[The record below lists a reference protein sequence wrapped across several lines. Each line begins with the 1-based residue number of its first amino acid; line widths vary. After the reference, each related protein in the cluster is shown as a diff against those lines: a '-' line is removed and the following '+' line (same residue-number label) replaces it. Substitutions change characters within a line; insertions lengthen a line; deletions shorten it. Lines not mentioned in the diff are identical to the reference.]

1 MKYLL
6 LLPILIYY
14 IIRDL
19 PTLLEHSELFKGLSL
34 FVLLTLSLIFLTGWV
49 NSFKS
54 ETRLRKKLGN
64 KTYDWLEHE

>member
-1 MKYLL
+1 MKYIL

-34 FVLLTLSLIFLTGWV
+34 FVLLTFALIFLSGWIQSV
-49 NSFKS
+49 RS
-54 ETRLRKKLGN
+54 ETRLRKKLGD
-64 KTYDWLEHE
+64 KTYDWLADE